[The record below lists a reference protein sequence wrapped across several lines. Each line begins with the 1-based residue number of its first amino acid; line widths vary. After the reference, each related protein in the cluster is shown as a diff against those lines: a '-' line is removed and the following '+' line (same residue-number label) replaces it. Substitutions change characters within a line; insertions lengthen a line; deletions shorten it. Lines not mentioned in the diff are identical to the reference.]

1 MRNRRRKVSIFSL
14 GQSERLAK
22 VVTERKGRTFRVWV
36 NAQTF
41 LEVKIE
47 GPPRR
52 LDGTDHPLEVYCRD
66 YRTVDGLQVPFVM
79 ETRVLPLAK
88 NALGFRDTPVP
99 TEKII
104 IERWW

>member
-1 MRNRRRKVSIFSL
+1 
-14 GQSERLAK
+14 
-22 VVTERKGRTFRVWV
+22 
-36 NAQTF
+36 
-41 LEVKIE
+41 
-47 GPPRR
+47 
-52 LDGTDHPLEVYCRD
+52 
-66 YRTVDGLQVPFVM
+66 M